1 MFRIA
6 SRQSDKATGVKHKL
20 GAVIVK
26 GGRVLSTGHNE
37 IRYSRFIRQTT
48 VHAEEAAI
56 IKLLSSHSLHSLS
69 GSDIYISRTTPGGYS
84 GLARPCSR
92 CMDLIKSVGIKRI
105 HYTTDNGETET
116 CYV

>member
-6 SRQSDKATGVKHKL
+6 SKQANKATGVKHRL

-26 GGRVLSTGHNE
+26 GGRVLSTGYNE
-37 IRYSRFIRQTT
+37 IRFSRYLRYTT
-48 VHAEEAAI
+48 VHAEESAI
-56 IKLLSSHSLHSLS
+56 IKLLSKNAMGSLS
-69 GSDIYISRTTPGGYS
+69 GSDLYVSRTTPAGNS
-84 GLARPCSR
+84 GLARPCDR
-92 CMDLIKSVGIKRI
+92 CMELIKAVGIRRI